1 MASRRPLALLLLLTL
16 AAACG
21 RKPEAAAEA
30 RSPLFTGKEAKR
42 TVQVYLPSAQKPGF
56 VTVKRE
62 IYATASLVN
71 QAKQVL
77 QALMDGPK
85 PESDGRGA
93 AACFGAGAAYNELY
107 LDGKGLAVLDLP
119 AATVAGLPGGTSAEV
134 ATLYCLVRSLATNI
148 PGVVRVQ
155 VLIDGSPA
163 ETLRGH
169 VDLSDPISLSDF

>member
-1 MASRRPLALLLLLTL
+1 MRRLEPFAWALLLAL
-16 AAACG
+16 AVSCG

-30 RSPLFTGKEAKR
+30 RSPLFTGKETKR
-42 TVQVYLPSAQKPGF
+42 AVQIYLPSAQKPGF

-77 QALMDGPK
+77 QALMEGPR
-85 PESDGRGA
+85 PESDGSGA
-93 AACFGAGAAYNELY
+93 APCFGPGASYNELY

-155 VLIDGSPA
+155 VLIDGAAA
-163 ETLRGH
+163 ESLRGH
-169 VDLSDPISLSDF
+169 VDLSDPLSLSDF